1 MRKSESDIAEAL
13 LKVKLL
19 CEQGEPLK
27 SAIVSAGFS
36 STNLYYYYK
45 RKSESVQEGGDLD
58 PRGSAELV
66 VNADPTGS
74 TELIVNAAP
83 TVPAIDEVIEESD
96 GETKGLLLSAMRKIE
111 EKITPKTPVDES
123 CKLAIALIK
132 LDQQLSGSVSH
143 DQG

>member
-1 MRKSESDIAEAL
+1 MRQSESNIAEAL

-66 VNADPTGS
+66 VNA
-74 TELIVNAAP
+74 AP
-83 TVPAIDEVIEESD
+83 TVPAVEEVIEEGD
-96 GETKGLLLSAMRKIE
+96 GETKVILLSAMRKIE
-111 EKITPKTPVDES
+111 EKINPKTPVDES
-123 CKLAIALIK
+123 CKLVIALIK
-132 LDQQLSGSVSH
+132 LGQQLSGSVSH
-143 DQG
+143 E